1 MKKIRILHQLNIRTK
16 LILLGTIGTIA
27 LAYII
32 YLAISISELGLNSV
46 DKVYQDSR
54 QVQKIQRDFIGPIF
68 YLRELSSSLVTAPN
82 EDFRAEIN
90 DDIEP
95 LVKTLNSRFNII
107 SPIVNKEWKIYKN
120 LLHVTQK
127 FINEGFEEGAFL
139 NVNTEERK
147 QFYKLVET
155 LKEIQNKELI
165 KSSDT
170 FESAKSNILQ
180 NRFFIILISSLLS
193 ILILLLNGFIIAKIS
208 KAIEEVKAGHSRFFD
223 FLKYKDNHETIGITL
238 DTNDELGD
246 MARTINAQME
256 EAKASLKKDREL
268 IEDATEMLEELK
280 EGSLEKRLHV
290 IASSTE
296 LNTLKE
302 VINAMVDSL
311 ESKIIQEID
320 QRTSQEKLLIQ
331 QSKLASMGNM
341 IGNIAHQWRQPLN
354 ELNAILMNMET
365 KYKFNDF
372 DETFIQQSVKEC
384 NEITSYMSN
393 TISDFQNFFKP
404 SKTKEF
410 FNVVQACKKAGAIL
424 HSSLKH
430 HTIDFQCTF
439 DKEKEVYGYPNEFSQ
454 AFLNILSNAKDV
466 LIQRN
471 IENPYINVN
480 IKSGKNYILIQVKD
494 NGGGIKKEYLERIF
508 EPYFTTK
515 HAKQGTG
522 IGLYM
527 SKTIIEN
534 NMDGFLNAINTSD
547 GVCFTIKLK

>member
-1 MKKIRILHQLNIRTK
+1 MRGLKIIKQINIKTK

-32 YLAISISELGLNSV
+32 NLAVNISELGLNSV
-46 DKVYQDSR
+46 DKVYQESR
-54 QVQKIQRDFIGPIF
+54 QVQQIQQEFIAPIF
-68 YLRELSSSLVTAPN
+68 QLRELSTSLVTAPN
-82 EDFRAEIN
+82 EDFRIKIN
-90 DDIEP
+90 KDIEP
-95 LVKTLNSRFNII
+95 LVKTLNNRFI
-107 SPIVNKEWKIYKN
+107 SIDSTINKEWMIYKD
-120 LLHVTQK
+120 LLRITQK

-147 QFYKLVET
+147 QFYTLVET
-155 LKEIQNKELI
+155 LKEMQSEELA
-165 KSSDT
+165 KSLET
-170 FESAKSNILQ
+170 FKNAKSNILQ

-193 ILILLLNGFIIAKIS
+193 ILILLLNGYIVAKIS

-223 FLKYKDNHETIGITL
+223 FLKYRKNDEIIGITL

-256 EAKASLKKDREL
+256 EAKESLKKDREL

-290 IASSTE
+290 EASSAE

-311 ESKIIQEID
+311 ESKIIQEIE

-331 QSKLASMGNM
+331 QSKLAAMGNM
-341 IGNIAHQWRQPLN
+341 IGNIAHQWRQPLS
-354 ELNAILMNMET
+354 ELNAILMNIET
-365 KYKFNDF
+365 KYKFKDF
-372 DETFIQQSVKEC
+372 NETFIEQSVLEC

-424 HSSLKH
+424 QSSLKYH
-430 HTIDFQCTF
+430 IITFECTF

-471 IENPYINVN
+471 IKNPYIHVN
-480 IKSGKNYILIQVKD
+480 IKSGKNYVLIQVKD
-494 NGGGIKKEYLERIF
+494 NGEGIKDEYMERIF

-534 NMDGFLNAINTSD
+534 NMNGFLNVINTSD
-547 GVCFTIKLK
+547 GACFTIKLK